1 MNSTFAYAAAA
12 LGLIWALVHTFLGG
26 RQVALPLRQSDLP
39 EVVRATA
46 WMCWHMV
53 TATLFLA
60 AALPVLA
67 LWTGREGLLM
77 AALLVN
83 IAIML
88 AGLISA
94 PVLRVSY
101 KTLPQGWL
109 FVPNVL
115 LCALALWA

>member
-1 MNSTFAYAAAA
+1 VTEIYAYLASG
-12 LGLIWALVHTFLGG
+12 LGLIWALVHTFVGG
-26 RQVALPLRQSDLP
+26 KEVALPLRHSDLP

-60 AALPVLA
+60 AALPLIA
-67 LWTGREGLLM
+67 IWTGLSGVLLS
-77 AALLVN
+77 ALLLN
-83 IAIML
+83 GAIML

-94 PVLRVSY
+94 PILGVSY

-109 FVPNVL
+109 FIPNII
-115 LCALALWA
+115 LCWLAF